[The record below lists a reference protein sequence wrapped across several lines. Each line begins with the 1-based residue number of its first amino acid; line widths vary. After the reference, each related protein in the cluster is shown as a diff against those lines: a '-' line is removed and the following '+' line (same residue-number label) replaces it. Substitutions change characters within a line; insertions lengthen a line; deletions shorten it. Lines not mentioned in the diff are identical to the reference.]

1 MYHTNRNGEFFLG
14 ALVGASIATL
24 TTLLFTTKKGIQLK
38 DKVVEKYHQMEDGIV
53 EAKDKAADALHD
65 AKEKVADSL
74 HDAKD
79 KAEDA
84 AKKGA
89 QKLKKDE

>member
-1 MYHTNRNGEFFLG
+1 MYHTNRNAEFILG
-14 ALVGASIATL
+14 AFIGASVATL
-24 TTLLFTTKKGIQLK
+24 TTLLFTTKKGNQLK
-38 DKVVEKYHQMEDGIV
+38 DKVVEKYQQLEDGIV
-53 EAKDKAADALHD
+53 EAKEKPAESFHD

-79 KAEDA
+79 KAEDT

-89 QKLKKDE
+89 QKLKKEE